1 MKRSKVEAQSSPS
14 LPVPGMVD
22 LGRLR
27 HPPVTKSW
35 SPPVNVYPS
44 RNNLVVGQSKT
55 ARYGDQDEEQTFSD
69 YFDGDE
75 LSATVLCCDYPEC
88 QSMGALQKDYL
99 RDHYLTYHEESLIK
113 PPVLIPSATSITHS
127 RSLRC
132 SACLAKLTDKNQ
144 GRTCDNCQ
152 RFESMQDAAMNA
164 ELIYMNGMEGT
175 ALILNISIHILH
187 KADSI
192 DASTHPPG
200 PYLEAVEASEGEHL
214 GSSLKQHTEE
224 NAPPKP
230 SFWTPP
236 EIPEHW

>member
-1 MKRSKVEAQSSPS
+1 MKRSKVEAQSGPS
-14 LPVPGMVD
+14 LLIPGTAN

-27 HPPVTKSW
+27 HPPVTKS
-35 SPPVNVYPS
+35 SSSPVNVYPS
-44 RNNLVVGQSKT
+44 QNNFVVGQSKT
-55 ARYGDQDEEQTFSD
+55 ARYGDQDEEQTFND

-99 RDHYLTYHEESLIK
+99 RDHYLTYHEESLVK
-113 PPVLIPSATSITHS
+113 PSVMIPSATLMTHS

-152 RFESMQDAAMNA
+152 RFESIQDAAMNA
-164 ELIYMNGMEGT
+164 KLIYVNGMEGT
-175 ALILNISIHILH
+175 ALILNIIIHTLQ

-192 DASTHPPG
+192 DASTNPPG
-200 PYLEAVEASEGEHL
+200 PYLEAVEASDGGHL